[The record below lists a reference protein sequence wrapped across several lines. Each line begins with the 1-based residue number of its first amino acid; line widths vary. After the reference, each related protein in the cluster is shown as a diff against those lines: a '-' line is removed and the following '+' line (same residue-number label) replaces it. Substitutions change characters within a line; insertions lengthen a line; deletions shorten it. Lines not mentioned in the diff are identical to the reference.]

1 MTEVII
7 AMDKQGGIGY
17 KGQLPWHIKEEL
29 QIFRKK
35 TMGKYLL
42 MGRVTAESIPKL
54 YGRNIICMTK
64 QKKLDTSLWLN
75 TPTNIISNLL
85 EITQFE
91 NWENQIMISGGAH
104 VYQDAFRTCT
114 KDIKQSCLVQKV
126 HLSIINKTYNC
137 DTFFDK
143 SLLRNFVITE
153 KTDYGKFTHYVLKRT
168 VNGEGQY
175 LELIDSILNSGNKK
189 IGRNG
194 QTLGIFKNDFTF
206 NLSEGFPLLTT
217 KKMFMRGII
226 EEFIF
231 FINGK
236 TDSSELSKKK
246 VRIWEGNTT
255 KEFIENRGLDYA
267 EGVMGPMYGYQWRFY
282 NAEYKVDENGRPLQ
296 PQGGFDQLANVVN
309 LIKNDPNS
317 RRILLT
323 AYNPAQA
330 EQGVLYP
337 CHSITVQFYVFEDYL
352 DMFCYNRS
360 NDVFHGIP
368 FNIASSALLLTLIA
382 KLTNKTPRFLHM
394 TMGDTHI
401 YEEHIEQVREQ
412 LDRLPYKFPT
422 IKIPNITSLK
432 DLETLKAEDF
442 ILSNYQYHPSIK
454 AEMVV

>member
-7 AMDKQGGIGY
+7 AMDQQGGIGY
-17 KGQLPWHIKEEL
+17 KGQLPWSIKEEL
-29 QIFRKK
+29 QIFHEK
-35 TMGKYLL
+35 TLGKYIV

-54 YGRNIICMTK
+54 YRRHIICMTK
-64 QKKLDTSLWLN
+64 QKKLNTSLWLN
-75 TPTNIISNLL
+75 TPKNIISNLL

-91 NWENQIMISGGAH
+91 NWENQIMIAGGADIYH
-104 VYQDAFRTCT
+104 EAFKTS
-114 KDIKQSCLVQKV
+114 IKNTHQTDLVQKV

-153 KTDYGKFTHYVLKRT
+153 KTDYEKFTHYVLKRT

-206 NLSEGFPLLTT
+206 NLLEGFPLLTT

-231 FINGK
+231 FINGR
-236 TDSSELSKKK
+236 TDSTELSEKG
-246 VRIWEGNTT
+246 VRIWEGNTSS
-255 KEFIENRGLDYA
+255 EFIKNRGLEYA
-267 EGVMGPMYGYQWRFY
+267 KGVMGPMYGYQWRFY
-282 NAEYKVDENGRPLQ
+282 NAEYRVDENGRPTQ
-296 PQGGFDQLANVVN
+296 PQGGFDQLATVIN

-382 KLTNKTPRFLHM
+382 KLSNKIPRFFHM

-401 YEEHIEQVREQ
+401 YEEHIEKVQEQ
-412 LDRLPYKFPT
+412 LNRIPYKFPN
-422 IKIPNITSLK
+422 IKILNITTLN

-442 ILSNYQYHPSIK
+442 ILSDYQCHPSIK
-454 AEMVV
+454 AWMVV